1 MKKKLVLGMALL
13 GVLAFNAQAET
24 EKVEKETLDFTKLST
39 QDKEAIGKIAKDYL
53 VANPEVLIEM
63 SNGLK
68 AKQEQ
73 AQADQLV
80 ENTKIA
86 IAMQEQLLNDK
97 DTPFIGPENAK
108 IAVVEFF
115 DYNCVYCS
123 RVAPEVKAIMKNN
136 PDIKFIFKEMPIFE
150 NRFPTSKL
158 AAQVANKVFQEKG
171 NEAYLKFHDAVYE
184 TKHFEGDLTVADIEK
199 AAKLVGVSAKV
210 KPDDFT
216 DKIDKNMKLSEK
228 LGIHGTPS
236 FIFMPTANQTPDN
249 TLIMMQA
256 ASKEELQSIINQ
268 LRAKIGDGEVVAET
282 PVKK

>member
-13 GVLAFNAQAET
+13 GALAFNAQAESI
-24 EKVEKETLDFTKLST
+24 DFSKLT
-39 QDKEAIGKIAKDYL
+39 AQDKEEIGKIAKDYM
-53 VANPEVLIEM
+53 VAHPELLIEM
-63 SNGLK
+63 SDGLK
-68 AKQEQ
+68 AKQQE
-73 AQADQLV
+73 AQAKQLE

-86 IAMQEQLLNDK
+86 IAMHEQILNDK

-123 RVAPEVKAIMKNN
+123 RVAPELKVIMKNN

-150 NRFPTSKL
+150 NRFPSSKL
-158 AAQVANKVFQEKG
+158 AAQVANKVFKEKG
-171 NEAYLKFHDAVYE
+171 NEAYLKFHDAIYE
-184 TKHFEGDLTVADIEK
+184 TKHFEGELTTADIQK
-199 AAKLVGVSAKV
+199 AAKLVGVDPKV
-210 KPDDFT
+210 KADDFT
-216 DKIDKNMKLSEK
+216 DKIETNMKLSEK

-236 FIFMPTANQTPDN
+236 FIFMPTANQNPDN

>member
-1 MKKKLVLGMALL
+1 MKKKLALGMALL
-13 GVLAFNAQAET
+13 GAMAFNAQAET
-24 EKVEKETLDFTKLST
+24 IDFATLSA

-97 DTPFIGPENAK
+97 DTPFIGPEDAK

-123 RVAPEVKAIMKNN
+123 RVAPEVKVIMKNN

-158 AAQVANKVFQEKG
+158 ATQVANKVFQEKG

-268 LRAKIGDGEVVAET
+268 LRAKIGDGEVVAEK

>member
-1 MKKKLVLGMALL
+1 MKKKLALGMALL

-108 IAVVEFF
+108 IAIVEFF

-123 RVAPEVKAIMKNN
+123 RVAPELKVIMKNN
-136 PDIKFIFKEMPIFE
+136 PDIKFVFKEMPIFE

-171 NEAYLKFHDAVYE
+171 SEAYLKFHDAVYE
-184 TKHFEGDLTVADIEK
+184 TKHFEGELTVADVEK
-199 AAKLVGVSAKV
+199 AAKSVGVSAKV

-268 LRAKIGDGEVVAET
+268 LRTKIGDGEVVAET

>member
-1 MKKKLVLGMALL
+1 M
-13 GVLAFNAQAET
+13 
-24 EKVEKETLDFTKLST
+24 
-39 QDKEAIGKIAKDYL
+39 
-53 VANPEVLIEM
+53 
-63 SNGLK
+63 
-68 AKQEQ
+68 
-73 AQADQLV
+73 
-80 ENTKIA
+80 
-86 IAMQEQLLNDK
+86 
-97 DTPFIGPENAK
+97 
-108 IAVVEFF
+108 
-115 DYNCVYCS
+115 
-123 RVAPEVKAIMKNN
+123 
-136 PDIKFIFKEMPIFE
+136 
-150 NRFPTSKL
+150 
-158 AAQVANKVFQEKG
+158 ANKVFQEKG

-268 LRAKIGDGEVVAET
+268 LRAKIGDGEVVAEK

>member
-1 MKKKLVLGMALL
+1 MKKKLALGMALL

-268 LRAKIGDGEVVAET
+268 LRTKIGDGEVVAET

>member
-1 MKKKLVLGMALL
+1 MKKKLALGMALL
-13 GVLAFNAQAET
+13 GAMAFNAQAET
-24 EKVEKETLDFTKLST
+24 IDFATLSA

-97 DTPFIGPENAK
+97 DTPFIGPEDAK

-123 RVAPEVKAIMKNN
+123 RVAPEVKVIMKNN

-150 NRFPTSKL
+150 NRFQL
-158 AAQVANKVFQEKG
+158 
-171 NEAYLKFHDAVYE
+171 
-184 TKHFEGDLTVADIEK
+184 
-199 AAKLVGVSAKV
+199 
-210 KPDDFT
+210 
-216 DKIDKNMKLSEK
+216 LS
-228 LGIHGTPS
+228 
-236 FIFMPTANQTPDN
+236 
-249 TLIMMQA
+249 
-256 ASKEELQSIINQ
+256 
-268 LRAKIGDGEVVAET
+268 
-282 PVKK
+282 

>member
-1 MKKKLVLGMALL
+1 MKKKLALGMALL
-13 GVLAFNAQAET
+13 GAMAFNAQAET
-24 EKVEKETLDFTKLST
+24 IDFATLSA

-97 DTPFIGPENAK
+97 DSPFIGPEDAK

-123 RVAPEVKAIMKNN
+123 RVAPEVKVIMKNN

-268 LRAKIGDGEVVAET
+268 LRAKIGDGEVVAEK

>member
-1 MKKKLVLGMALL
+1 MKNKLVLGVALL
-13 GVLAFNAQAET
+13 GALAFNAQAESI
-24 EKVEKETLDFTKLST
+24 DFSKLTT
-39 QDKEAIGKIAKDYL
+39 QDKEAIGKIAKDYM

-73 AQADQLV
+73 AKEDQLV

-86 IAMQEQLLNDK
+86 IQLKDQILNDK

-108 IAVVEFF
+108 IAIVEFF

-123 RVAPEVKAIMKNN
+123 RVAPELKVIMKNN

-171 NEAYLKFHDAVYE
+171 NEAYLKFHDAIYE
-184 TKHFEGDLTVADIEK
+184 TKHFEGDLTVADIEQ
-199 AAKLVGVSAKV
+199 AAKLVGVDPKV
-210 KPDDFT
+210 KADDFT
-216 DKIDKNMKLSEK
+216 DKIGNNTKLSEK

-236 FIFMPTANQTPDN
+236 FIFMPTSNQTPDN

-256 ASKEELQSIINQ
+256 ASKEQLQDIINQ
-268 LRAKIGDGEVVAET
+268 LRVKIGDGEVVAET
-282 PVKK
+282 PAKK

>member
-1 MKKKLVLGMALL
+1 MKNKLVVGMALL
-13 GVLAFNAQAET
+13 GALAFNAQAESI
-24 EKVEKETLDFTKLST
+24 DFSKLT
-39 QDKEAIGKIAKDYL
+39 AQDKEQIGKIARDYM

-63 SNGLK
+63 SDGLK
-68 AKQEQ
+68 AKQQ
-73 AQADQLV
+73 DAQAKQLE

-86 IAMQEQLLNDK
+86 IAMHDQILNNK

-123 RVAPEVKAIMKNN
+123 RVAPELKVIMKNN

-171 NEAYLKFHDAVYE
+171 NEAYLKFHDAIYA
-184 TKHFEGDLTVADIEK
+184 TKHFEGELTVADVQK
-199 AAKLVGVSAKV
+199 AAKLVGVDPKV
-210 KPDDFT
+210 KDDDFA
-216 DKIDKNMKLSEK
+216 DKIAANMKLSEK

-236 FIFMPTANQTPDN
+236 FIFMPTSNQTPDN

-256 ASKEELQSIINQ
+256 ASKEQLQDIINQ
-268 LRAKIGDGEVVAET
+268 LRVKIGDGEVVAET
-282 PVKK
+282 PDKK

>member
-1 MKKKLVLGMALL
+1 MKKKLALGMALL

-24 EKVEKETLDFTKLST
+24 EKVEKATLDFTKLST

-73 AQADQLV
+73 VQADQLV

-108 IAVVEFF
+108 IAIVEFF

-123 RVAPEVKAIMKNN
+123 RVAPELKVIMKNN
-136 PDIKFIFKEMPIFE
+136 PDIKFVFKEMPIFE

-171 NEAYLKFHDAVYE
+171 SEAYLKFHDAVYE
-184 TKHFEGDLTVADIEK
+184 TKHFEGELTVADVEK
-199 AAKLVGVSAKV
+199 AAKSVGVSAKV

-268 LRAKIGDGEVVAET
+268 LRTKIGDGEVVAET

>member
-1 MKKKLVLGMALL
+1 MKKKLALGMALL
-13 GVLAFNAQAET
+13 GAMAFNAQAET
-24 EKVEKETLDFTKLST
+24 IDFATLSA

-73 AQADQLV
+73 AQTDQLV

-97 DTPFIGPENAK
+97 DTPFIGPEDAK

-123 RVAPEVKAIMKNN
+123 RVAPEVKVIMKNN

-268 LRAKIGDGEVVAET
+268 LRAKIGDGEVVAEK

>member
-13 GVLAFNAQAET
+13 GALTFNAQAESI
-24 EKVEKETLDFTKLST
+24 DFSKLTT
-39 QDKEAIGKIAKDYL
+39 QDKEEIGKIARDYM

-68 AKQEQ
+68 AKQ
-73 AQADQLV
+73 QADQSKELE

-86 IAMQEQLLNDK
+86 IAMQEQILNNK

-108 IAVVEFF
+108 IAIVEFF

-123 RVAPEVKAIMKNN
+123 RVAPELKVIMKNN
-136 PDIKFIFKEMPIFE
+136 PDIKFVFKEMPIFE

-171 NEAYLKFHDAVYE
+171 NEAYLKFHDAIYE
-184 TKHFEGDLTVADIEK
+184 TKHFEGELTVADVQK
-199 AAKLVGVSAKV
+199 AAKLVGVDPKV
-210 KPDDFT
+210 KADDFT
-216 DKIDKNMKLSEK
+216 DKISDNMKLSEK

-236 FIFMPTANQTPDN
+236 FIFMPTSNQTPDN

-256 ASKEELQSIINQ
+256 ASKEELQSIIDQ